1 MIQLKIRSE
10 YTLGKTYAPISLII
24 EKLIAQGC
32 TAAGLVDIDGTWGHV
47 PFHNACRKA
56 GIKPM
61 LGVDLCVQMI
71 DDSFTRMW
79 FLARNPDGLKELYG
93 FTSKAFKQSQKFDRS
108 GTKPVLY
115 DFDVLEM
122 SSNIMRFSGSCL
134 DADFLRKCNA
144 VVDINPSSHVVNAQK
159 LTIAKRSRCSIV
171 ETSDNDYVFECPDNS
186 IAYEL
191 ATGSSHKYTPQ
202 FILDE
207 LSHQD
212 VARLLADTIDDY
224 SLPQSP
230 MVRCEGDLEGL
241 CRQGIEIR
249 NLNWNDVYETR
260 LRYELDLIR
269 SKDFESYF
277 LIVADMVHFAKQHML
292 VGPSRGSAAGSL
304 VCYLSRITE
313 IDPTQAGLFFERFID
328 VTRTD
333 LPDIDL
339 DFPDNKRHIVFDYMS
354 EKYGADHVA
363 HIGTIS
369 QFKPRSALMKACKAL
384 DIPYSATG
392 AVKADMIVRQK
403 ADVRYNFCLKDTFE
417 RTKSGQNFIAIYPHA
432 KYAAML
438 EGHASHTGVHAAG
451 LLVSTEPLTN
461 FCTVTREGI
470 AQIDKHS
477 AETLGLLKIDVLGLR
492 TLSILEDSGV
502 DIDWYNL
509 PLDDQATYDVLNA
522 QRLSNIFQFD
532 GRAMRNVSRQ
542 VHFDNIEDIDA
553 VTALARPGPLDSGVA
568 EKYIKR
574 KRGAQYMPLHP
585 LVDQHMSKT
594 YGLPIYQE
602 QTLAIVREIGQF
614 GWEDTTAIRKAIS
627 KSFGGEFFETYYE
640 KFKDG
645 AMSQGLTEDE
655 ARTVWELINAMGS
668 WQMNKAHTYSYA
680 VLSYWTAY
688 LKAHHPVEFAAA
700 NLRSAKDE
708 ESAIR
713 LLREIDAEGIKYV
726 PFDINKSRANWSA
739 HGGVLYGG
747 FTALKG
753 IAEITANKYVAARD
767 AGLFTQN
774 QLSKIMNAYNPF
786 SDIYPIRTR
795 FQHYYDA
802 PNENGIGCSVSFI
815 KDLED
820 IPHKQQ
826 RVFIARILYI
836 NKRNVNDE
844 ENIQKRGGLLE
855 KESLEYIDIRFEDD
869 TGQIGGRLSKFDYP
883 RDGQRLLCVPIG
895 SYVLIRASFF
905 NGIRYAFV
913 NKWKI
918 LE

>member
-1 MIQLKIRSE
+1 MIQLKLRSE
-10 YTLGKTYAPISLII
+10 YTFGKTYAPISLII
-24 EKLIAQGC
+24 DKLKEQGC
-32 TAAGLVDIDGTWGHV
+32 KAAGLVDVDGTWGHV

-71 DDSFTRMW
+71 DNSFARMW
-79 FLARNPDGLKELYG
+79 FLARNADGLKELYG
-93 FTSKAFKQSQKFDRS
+93 FTSKAFAQSQKFGRS

-115 DFDVLEM
+115 DADVLEM
-122 SSNIMRFSGSCL
+122 SNNIVTFSGSCL
-134 DADFLRKCNA
+134 DVQFLSKCNA
-144 VVDINPSSHVVNAQK
+144 AVDINPSSHIVNAQK
-159 LTIAKRSRCSIV
+159 SIIAKRARLALV
-171 ETSDNDYVFECPDNS
+171 DTSDNDYVFECPENS

-202 FILDE
+202 FILDNLE
-207 LSHQD
+207 HQD
-212 VARLLADTIDDY
+212 SARLIADTVLDY
-224 SLPQSP
+224 SLPKSP
-230 MVRCEGDLEGL
+230 MVRCEGDLEAL
-241 CRQGIEIR
+241 CRQGIKDR
-249 NLNWNDVYETR
+249 NLTWDDSYETR
-260 LRYELDLIR
+260 LNYELDLIR

-277 LIVADMVHFAKQHML
+277 LIVADMVHFAKKHML

-313 IDPTQAGLFFERFID
+313 IDPAQAGLFFERFID

-333 LPDIDL
+333 LPDVDL
-339 DFPDNKRHIVFDYMS
+339 DFPDNKRQMVFDYMS
-354 EKYGADHVA
+354 GKYGSDHVA

-384 DIPYSATG
+384 DIPYSAAG

-403 ADVRYNFCLKDTFE
+403 ADIRYNSCLKDTFE
-417 RTKSGQNFIAIYPHA
+417 QTKAGQDFIAIYPHA
-432 KYAAML
+432 KYASML

-502 DIDWYNL
+502 DVDWYNL
-509 PLDDQATYDVLNA
+509 PLDDKATYNVLNA

-542 VHFDNIEDIDA
+542 ITFDNIEDIDA

-574 KRGAQYMPLHP
+574 KQGEPYMPLHP
-585 LVDQHMSKT
+585 LVDPLMSKT

-602 QTLAIVREIGQF
+602 QTLAIVREIGKF

-627 KSFGGEFFETYYE
+627 KSLGGEFFDKYYE
-640 KFKDG
+640 KFKKG
-645 AMSQGLTEDE
+645 AMEQGLTEDE
-655 ARTVWELINAMGS
+655 ARIVWELINSMGS

-726 PFDINKSRANWSA
+726 AFDIDKSKVNWSA
-739 HGGVLYGG
+739 QDGVLYGG

-753 IAEITANKYVAARD
+753 IAEITAKKYVLARNHN
-767 AGLFTQN
+767 ALTQK
-774 QLSKIMNAYNPF
+774 QLIKIMNADNPF
-786 SDIYPIRTR
+786 KDIYPIRTR

-802 PNENGIGCSVSFI
+802 PQGNGVGCDVSFI

-820 IPHKQQ
+820 IPHAQQ
-826 RVFIARILYI
+826 RVFIAKIVYI
-836 NKRNVNDE
+836 NKRNANEDA
-844 ENIQKRGGLLE
+844 NIQKRGGLLE
-855 KESLEYIDIRFEDD
+855 KDQLEYIDLRFEDD
-869 TGQIGGRLSKFDYP
+869 TGQIGGRLSRYDYP
-883 RDGQRLLCVPIG
+883 RDGQQLLCVPIG

-905 NGIRYAFV
+905 NGIRYAFIK
-913 NKWKI
+913 KWKF